1 MLLSNDL
8 FLFRAEIQ
16 LKSNERNNSPKLYS
30 SHCESQT
37 GNDENVANIGK
48 IHYLDNSE
56 VKERLDKR

>member
-8 FLFRAEIQ
+8 FLFRTEIQ
-16 LKSNERNNSPKLYS
+16 LKSNERNNSPKL

-56 VKERLDKR
+56 ERLDKR